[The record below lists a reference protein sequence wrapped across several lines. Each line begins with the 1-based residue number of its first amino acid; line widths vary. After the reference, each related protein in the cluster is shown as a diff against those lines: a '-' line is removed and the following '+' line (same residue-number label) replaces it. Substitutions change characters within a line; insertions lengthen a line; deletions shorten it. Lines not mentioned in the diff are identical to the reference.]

1 MAIRYGKPQLAAGST
16 DATWK
21 ILRPDLLGW
30 CEVIDESLRLSQ
42 ASGKHGAVQRL
53 AFEPGPFLDN
63 IGGRL
68 VFRPRADISLMHLSH
83 PMIQRAIG
91 TLARRRFPGGPDAVS
106 RWTVRL
112 GDIPPGADALI
123 FLSLEELAVNDLH
136 ESYHHWVKT
145 LAFPVKAGKLG
156 DPLPHKPAQSLN
168 HSRPTQEPHHIS
180 AAQNFLEEF
189 DPDLKVFIA
198 GYAEKLTSAL
208 RQNLISAGQ
217 LARKEEE
224 ERYRSRQGEISSL
237 IVENT
242 LAKLEREIGR
252 LKEERRQGLLFDAAE
267 GLEAIDGSIKEKE
280 EELARRRKHY
290 EEVRAQLEIERNRI
304 LNNLLPL
311 RFAMAGS
318 AQVFPVCVEVR
329 LPGGAK

>member
-1 MAIRYGKPQLAAGST
+1 
-16 DATWK
+16 
-21 ILRPDLLGW
+21 
-30 CEVIDESLRLSQ
+30 
-42 ASGKHGAVQRL
+42 
-53 AFEPGPFLDN
+53 
-63 IGGRL
+63 
-68 VFRPRADISLMHLSH
+68 MHLSH
-83 PMIQRAIG
+83 PMIQRALG
-91 TLARRRFPGGPDAVS
+91 FLARRRFPGGPDAVS

-123 FLSLEELAVNDLH
+123 LLSLEELAVNDLH

-156 DPLPHKPAQSLN
+156 AHLAHKPAQNLN
-168 HSRPTQEPHHIS
+168 HSRPTQDPHHIS
-180 AAQNFLEEF
+180 AAQNILEEV
-189 DPDLKVFIA
+189 DPALKAFISF
-198 GYAEKLTSAL
+198 YSEKLTSAL

-217 LARKEEE
+217 LARKEED

-242 LAKLEREIGR
+242 LAKLERDIGR

-267 GLEAIDGSIKEKE
+267 GLEALDRSIQEKE
-280 EELARRRKHY
+280 EELERRRKHY
-290 EEVRAQLEIERNRI
+290 EEVRVQLEIERDRI
-304 LNNLLPL
+304 LNYLLP
-311 RFAMAGS
+311 RRYAMTGP